1 MQITYDDQDV
11 EYDSPLYTYDGNIAP
26 DHVLLVAKS
35 TFIRLESPRPF
46 ARLETARPFA
56 RISSQF

>member
-1 MQITYDDQDV
+1 MQIAYDDQDV
-11 EYDSPLYTYDGNIAP
+11 EYDSPLYTYDGYIAP
-26 DHVLLVAKS
+26 DHVRLVATS
-35 TFIRLESPRPF
+35 AFIRIVDPRPF